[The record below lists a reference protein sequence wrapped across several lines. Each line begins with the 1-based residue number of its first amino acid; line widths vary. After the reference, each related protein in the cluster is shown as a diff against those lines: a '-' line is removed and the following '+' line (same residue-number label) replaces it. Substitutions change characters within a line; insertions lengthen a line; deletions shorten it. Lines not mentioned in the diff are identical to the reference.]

1 MSALSAFLHPAVPTE
16 EKELVISKRF
26 LGADGKPVPFKI
38 RALTQEENSS
48 LLKASTRKKKVGQQW
63 QDEMDANEYSS
74 RMIVAATV
82 FPDFHSAELCENY
95 NTKDPVQVPGKMLLA
110 GEFLKLITAML
121 KRITQKLE
129 RIVRMMAK
137 LWAQEIMYAETM
149 EDAKALYERCPRLLK
164 EKVKAILIKSGFE
177 EITQ

>member
-82 FPDFHSAELCENY
+82 FPDFHSAE
-95 NTKDPVQVPGKMLLA
+95 PVSYTHLTLPTIA
-110 GEFLKLITAML
+110 
-121 KRITQKLE
+121 
-129 RIVRMMAK
+129 
-137 LWAQEIMYAETM
+137 
-149 EDAKALYERCPRLLK
+149 
-164 EKVKAILIKSGFE
+164 
-177 EITQ
+177 

>member
-95 NTKDPVQVPGKMLLA
+95 NTKMLLS
-110 GEFLKLITAML
+110 GEFLKLITAINEL
-121 KRITQKLE
+121 SGLDE
-129 RIVRMMAK
+129 GPDEEAK
-137 LWAQEIMYAETM
+137 N
-149 EDAKALYERCPRLLK
+149 
-164 EKVKAILIKSGFE
+164 
-177 EITQ
+177 